1 MKNLPVPTP
10 MRIAFFAVKHIEL
23 GGGIEKFT
31 FELGKRLVQRG
42 HDVTVYSMRHYGAL
56 PKNVEGMRV
65 IGVPSLHF
73 SFAEKL
79 SASFFAAIRIAGR
92 NAPLFFRSKK
102 YDIVHHHIAASGA
115 FALLSRMSGA
125 KAVLQMHGIDWK
137 RQRWSSFGQWFIRF
151 LERIA
156 VRTATKNAFT
166 AVSQVQCDFYEK
178 LYGVRPHF
186 IPTGC
191 EIKEYVEPQEILK
204 LGLEP
209 KKYILFASRLVAEK
223 GPQYLIPAFRQ
234 LTGCCAGG
242 TADYKLVI
250 AGDAKDNEDF
260 KRHLYDLAGN
270 DPRIIFPGF
279 VSGRLLDELFHHA
292 TMYVQPSEL
301 EGLSIALLEGLGYGI
316 PVLASNI
323 PENIE
328 AVADT
333 GYYFENKSVDDLAQ
347 KLRWILE
354 NLEEADSLAQTAK
367 QRIMEK
373 FSWNRVTDE
382 FEEFYQKLIGRGSE

>member
-1 MKNLPVPTP
+1 MK
-10 MRIAFFAVKHIEL
+10 IAFFAVKHVEL
-23 GGGIEKFT
+23 GGGIEKYT
-31 FELGKRLVQRG
+31 FELGRRLVQRG
-42 HDVTVYSMRHYGAL
+42 HEVTVYSMRHYGPL
-56 PKNVEGMRV
+56 PKEVEGMRV
-65 IGVPSLHF
+65 FGVSSLHF
-73 SFAEKL
+73 AFAEKL
-79 SASFFAAIRIAGR
+79 SASFFAAMKI
-92 NAPLFFRSKK
+92 LFGCEK

-115 FALLSRMSGA
+115 FAVFSRMRGS

-137 RQRWSSFGQWFIRF
+137 RKRWNSFGQWFIRF

-156 VRTATKNAFT
+156 VRMTSPNAFT

-178 LYGVRPHF
+178 RYGVRPHY
-186 IPTGC
+186 ISTGC
-191 EIKEYVEPQEILK
+191 EVKEYVEPQEILK

-209 KKYILFASRLVAEK
+209 KKYIFFASRLVAEK

-234 LTGCCAGG
+234 LKM
-242 TADYKLVI
+242 DYQLVV

-260 KRHLYDLAGN
+260 KRHLRGLADN

-292 TMYVQPSEL
+292 AVYVQPSEL

-328 AVADT
+328 AVVDT
-333 GYYFENKSVDDLAQ
+333 GYYFENKSVEDLAR
-347 KLRWILE
+347 KLQWILE
-354 NLEEADSLAQTAK
+354 NLEEANRLAQTAK
-367 QRIMEK
+367 QRIVER
-373 FSWNRVTDE
+373 FSWDNITDE
-382 FEEFYQKLIGRGSE
+382 FEEFYRQTMNGGRE